1 MNLGLRTGS
10 VGRYADLRDVADRSS
25 PAPLAERW
33 GWDMLDGIARVST
46 NLEDSEDR
54 IIVGRSVDGDVAAF
68 SVLVRRYTPMMRAYA
83 RRMLSGGADVDD
95 IVQEVFVS
103 AWHRLPEL
111 RDPDKV
117 KSWLMRLVSHR
128 CIDQIRRAGR
138 ETDLDGVDLP
148 ASTETSPSRVTE
160 HNERLRALGEAL
172 GSLPEEQRECWVLR
186 ELGELSYGE
195 IATELGVPV
204 STVRG
209 LIARARKS
217 IIVQMEAWR

>member
-1 MNLGLRTGS
+1 
-10 VGRYADLRDVADRSS
+10 
-25 PAPLAERW
+25 
-33 GWDMLDGIARVST
+33 MLDGTVRVST
-46 NLEDSEDR
+46 NLDDSEDR
-54 IIVGRSVDGDVAAF
+54 IVVGRCVDGDVAAF
-68 SVLVRRYTPMMRAYA
+68 SVLVRRYTPLMRAYA
-83 RRMLSGGADVDD
+83 RRMLSGSADVDD
-95 IVQEVFVS
+95 IVQEVFVA

-148 ASTETSPSRVTE
+148 TNAEASPSRMAE
-160 HNERLRALGEAL
+160 NSERLRALGEAL
-172 GSLPEEQRECWVLR
+172 RSLPDEQRECWVLR

-195 IATELGVPV
+195 ISTELGVPV

-217 IIVQMEAWR
+217 IIVRMEAWR